1 MSCVHLLEVPG
12 AWREFI
18 CGISGVHM
26 IARDCLR
33 IAPDC
38 IPWQGLQVALGKV
51 KVEQF
56 PPALQPHLQLAARQ
70 ASDPTRLPA
79 SREREEAAVA
89 LGVSPI
95 ADLLAQVK
103 AATREARRVRLPK
116 GPRADNGFAA
126 AKECKSKAGRA
137 QWDRRTPEQQA
148 AHSAINRANAHARWD
163 KMSPL
168 ERLAQTQAMRNARAR
183 RNHS

>member
-38 IPWQGLQVALGKV
+38 IPWQGLQVALSKV

-56 PPALQPHLQLAARQ
+56 PPALQAHVELAARQ

-89 LGVSPI
+89 LGVSPV
-95 ADLLAQVK
+95 AVVQSRTQGQKK
-103 AATREARRVRLPK
+103 ARESAKKSRAAKARWAKYPLEERRERMAAIRTV
-116 GPRADNGFAA
+116 GPREKNGA
-126 AKECKSKAGRA
+126 
-137 QWDRRTPEQQA
+137 
-148 AHSAINRANAHARWD
+148 
-163 KMSPL
+163 
-168 ERLAQTQAMRNARAR
+168 
-183 RNHS
+183 